1 MSVTG
6 HLLLAKFHLTDDF
19 AEKAF
24 FGFNSS
30 FVLILGFDSPG
41 DPHGRMILVY
51 FENRTSRVL
60 PKKVKESCT
69 PSDIK
74 QQSHHECPTAELRN
88 STAPNMFNQIIAIPV
103 RLPPL
108 PSSFLIHVVPVVC
121 KYVGQN

>member
-1 MSVTG
+1 
-6 HLLLAKFHLTDDF
+6 LAKFISTDHY

-24 FGFNSS
+24 LGFDSC
-30 FVLILGFDSPG
+30 FVLIPGFDSPG

-51 FENRTSRVL
+51 FENQTSRVRH
-60 PKKVKESCT
+60 KKVKESCAS
-69 PSDIK
+69 SDIK
-74 QQSHHECPTAELRN
+74 QQSHHECPAAELRN